1 MSKKK
6 NKNKNSK
13 SDEGVDLIKMRL
25 IDAYDLEQSLKDS
38 SDWVVEAYEDIA
50 QNK

>member
-6 NKNKNSK
+6 YKKAK
-13 SDEGVDLIKMRL
+13 SDEGIDLIKMRL

-38 SDWVVEAYEDIA
+38 SDWLVEAYEDIA
-50 QNK
+50 QKK